1 MPFPIQPGQTIW
13 GIPSEHSYH
22 RRIGQPLVPVPGTIE
37 SIGRKYFYV
46 KFQDNPYPSK
56 FEKADFSP
64 TDSTYKNYMLFPTED
79 DADLYLQLKQDWT
92 ELRRLTSS
100 FTTQFQ
106 FTPDNIRKLHEF
118 VEFLQDLMTEK
129 DNRD

>member
-1 MPFPIQPGQTIW
+1 MTFPIQPGQTIW

-22 RRIGQPLVPVPGTIE
+22 RRTNQPLVPVPGTIE

-64 TDSTYKNYMLFPTED
+64 TDST
-79 DADLYLQLKQDWT
+79 
-92 ELRRLTSS
+92 
-100 FTTQFQ
+100 
-106 FTPDNIRKLHEF
+106 
-118 VEFLQDLMTEK
+118 
-129 DNRD
+129 